1 MFEPHGDTRFSIE
14 GQMLLVELW
23 GPWNA
28 ELVDVYTRLAAPLM
42 AGLAAAGPW
51 GVIAITRVSTMFT
64 DDGADRLR
72 ALLRQPSPTL
82 NRAATA
88 FVIAP
93 EVEGYRLCD
102 PLLHEIYD
110 PIAAFAIFESLLPA
124 KTWVDA
130 QIARVAAAGSRERT
144 AS

>member
-1 MFEPHGDTRFSIE
+1 MFEPHGDTQFLIE
-14 GQMLLVELW
+14 GQMLLVELR

-28 ELVDVYTRLAAPLM
+28 ELIDCYDRQSRPLM
-42 AGLAAAGPW
+42 AGLSAAGRW
-51 GVIAITRVSTMFT
+51 GVIAITRISTMFT
-64 DDGADRLR
+64 DDGAQRLR
-72 ALLRQPSPTL
+72 DLLRQPSPTL

-110 PIAAFAIFESLLPA
+110 PIAPFEIFESLPPA
-124 KTWVDA
+124 KAWVRA
-130 QIARVAAAGSRERT
+130 RIAGVAAS
-144 AS
+144 

>member
-1 MFEPHGDTRFSIE
+1 MFEPHGDTQFLIE
-14 GQMLLVELW
+14 EQMLLVELR

-28 ELVDVYTRLAAPLM
+28 ELIDAYARQSRPLM
-42 AGLAAAGPW
+42 AGLSAAGRW
-51 GVIAITRVSTMFT
+51 GVIAITQTSTMFT
-64 DDGADRLR
+64 DDGAQRLR
-72 ALLRQPSPTL
+72 DLLQKPSSAI

-110 PIAAFAIFESLLPA
+110 PIAPFEIFESLPPA
-124 KTWVDA
+124 KAWVRA
-130 QIARVAAAGSRERT
+130 LIAAPVAS
-144 AS
+144 